1 MNGDGLMDVLTARAS
16 KPLLGASAGE
26 MIWLERPAGP
36 DPLGNGSLPWREHSL
51 AAGKYAPDVFFVRQ
65 DLNGD
70 GLWEIVYTTFFSQ
83 GGGSFS
89 VLYTEGDDSP
99 SRWTNASAVRRVA
112 IDTSLGTMFGV
123 RTADLNAD
131 GRTDFLVTNH
141 VDNATLSGVYGYESP
156 ADGDFTQADKWK
168 RHTLASGFPTRIPGP
183 GQASPGLALAV
194 HPRVNETAGK
204 PLVVVAGDG
213 EERFHLLQPA
223 SEDPASWNYTRSVA
237 FDCQGTVGAPV
248 VGDTDGDGWAD
259 VVLPCYDI
267 GKLVGLTFAPR

>member
-1 MNGDGLMDVLTARAS
+1 MNGDGLMDVLTARAT

-36 DPLGNGSLPWREHSL
+36 DPLGSASLPWREHSL

-70 GLWEIVYTTFFSQ
+70 GLWEIVYTTFFSE

-89 VLYTEGDDSP
+89 VLYTEGDASP
-99 SRWTNASAVRRVA
+99 TRWTNASAVRRVA

-156 ADGDFTQADKWK
+156 ADGDFTQPAKWT

-194 HPRVNETAGK
+194 HPRANETSGK

-213 EERFHLLQPA
+213 EERFHLLQPT
-223 SEDPASWNYTRSVA
+223 SENPGSWNYTRSVA

-248 VGDTDGDGWAD
+248 VGDTDGDGWSD

-267 GKLVGLTFAPR
+267 GKLVGLTFAPQ